1 MPWSLFLGIH
11 CIKLRS
17 MARRKD
23 QDQLALFAFE
33 PAPEPEKRGVEAAAQ
48 TEEVE
53 ALGRELPREIH
64 LGGSTWS
71 FPGWAGLVYDR
82 SYPTSRLAREGLAA
96 YARHPL
102 LRSIGVDRTH
112 YAPVEAEELARYREV
127 VPEGFLFLVKAH
139 EACTLARFPD
149 HARYG
154 AQRGQENS
162 LFLDPAYAAD
172 QVVAPFVEGIRGA
185 GALLF
190 QFAPQALG
198 SPAAFAGQLHAFLA
212 ALPRGPVY
220 AVELRNRELITSDYG
235 DALTAVGAC
244 HCHNV
249 HPRMPDIRAQAR
261 LAGTERGPMTII
273 RWLLGAGMTYEEAGR
288 MYAPFNRMAAPDPGN
303 REAVADLARAALDGE
318 RPFLCTINNNAEG
331 SAPLSVV
338 ELAREIVARG

>member
-1 MPWSLFLGIH
+1 LGIN
-11 CIKLRS
+11 CNKLLA

-33 PAPEPEKRGVEAAAQ
+33 PEPEPERKGVGAAPQ
-48 TEEVE
+48 PEEVE
-53 ALGRELPREIH
+53 ALGRELPKGIH

-82 SYPTSRLAREGLAA
+82 SYSPSKLSHQGLAA

-102 LRSIGVDRTH
+102 LRAVGVDRTH
-112 YAPVEAEELARYREV
+112 YAPVEAVELAEYREA
-127 VPEGFLFLVKAH
+127 VPEAFLFLVKAH

-154 AQRGQENS
+154 AQRGQENT
-162 LFLDPAYAAD
+162 LFLDPQYATD
-172 QVVAPFVEGIRGA
+172 QVVAPFVEGMGIGA

-190 QFAPQALG
+190 QFAPQSLG
-198 SPAAFAGQLHAFLA
+198 TPAAFAERLHAFLA

-220 AVELRNRELITSDYG
+220 AVELRNREQVTAEYG
-235 DALTAVGAC
+235 DVLAAVGAC

-249 HPRMPDIRAQAR
+249 HPRMPDVRAQSR
-261 LAGTERGPMTII
+261 LAGTDRGPMTIV
-273 RWLLGAGMTYEEAGR
+273 RWLLGPGMTYEEAGR
-288 MYAPFNRMAAPDPGN
+288 RYAPFNRMAAPDPAG
-303 REAVADLARAALDGE
+303 RQAVAELARAALAEG

-331 SAPLSVV
+331 CAPLSAV
-338 ELAREIVARG
+338 ELAREIVAGD